1 MAAFNKDKS
10 SRLFTVKEAA
20 ELLEMTS
27 GGLRG
32 AILRG
37 KLRAHK
43 NDNGKH
49 VIKSHN
55 LAVFH
60 LYGDNSAF
68 PEDTMEPKSI
78 AAFNSY
84 LDTMTSA

>member
-1 MAAFNKDKS
+1 MDFSKIDKL
-10 SRLFTVKEAA
+10 SRVFTVKEAA
-20 ELLEMTS
+20 GLLGMTS

-43 NDNGKH
+43 NEHGKH

-55 LAVFH
+55 LGAFL

-68 PEDTMEPKSI
+68 PEDTMEPKNIS
-78 AAFNSY
+78 AFNSY
-84 LDTMTSA
+84 LETMTSA

>member
-1 MAAFNKDKS
+1 
-10 SRLFTVKEAA
+10 
-20 ELLEMTS
+20 MTS

-37 KLRAHK
+37 RLRAHK

-60 LYGDNSAF
+60 LYGDNTAF
-68 PEDTMEPKSI
+68 PEDTMGPKNIS
-78 AAFNSY
+78 AFNSY
-84 LDTMTSA
+84 LETMTSA